1 MVSLC
6 AGLAA
11 CVCIAF
17 FGWYQPNYEAYGSL
31 RMSINPDVELT
42 LSRTERVLDA
52 EGLNPDGAALL
63 EGSTSP
69 AWTPAEA
76 AGALVAK
83 SISDGYLSEGGQV
96 TVSVDGGSGRLAA
109 RSRRRN
115 AHGARGALRHLRH
128 DPHAGRPRGHH
139 TRTHAKPDADAN
151 SDAKSG
157 SDPCA
162 NPMPSPP
169 PYTDDDD
176 DWDDDDWDDDWDDDD
191 GGRSG
196 RRLTMTGTIKI
207 KQSGRLSP
215 PALLFFLPLQL
226 RHTLYHVCYQLHR
239 LGVLELITG
248 RPISRSSSFLALPA
262 TRPPR
267 WATAGFRPCPRAFR
281 PGRCRLCWPRRAY

>member
-1 MVSLC
+1 MTYLILESRAAYCIALGEDGRCVKCANMRYEVGDRVENIVELKMPERRDSSRVIRMVSLC

-17 FGWYQPNYEAYGSL
+17 FGWYQPNYAAYGSL

-63 EGSTSP
+63 EGLDFSGMD
-69 AWTPAEA
+69 AAEA

-96 TVSVDGGSGRLAA
+96 TVSVGRRQRRLAA
-109 RSRRRN
+109 RGRRRN

-128 DPHAGRPRGHH
+128 DPHTGRPRGHH
-139 TRTHAKPDADAN
+139 TRSHAKPDADAN

-162 NPMPSPP
+162 NP
-169 PYTDDDD
+169 DAV
-176 DWDDDDWDDDWDDDD
+176 
-191 GGRSG
+191 
-196 RRLTMTGTIKI
+196 
-207 KQSGRLSP
+207 
-215 PALLFFLPLQL
+215 PAAI
-226 RHTLYHVCYQLHR
+226 HR
-239 LGVLELITG
+239 
-248 RPISRSSSFLALPA
+248 
-262 TRPPR
+262 
-267 WATAGFRPCPRAFR
+267 
-281 PGRCRLCWPRRAY
+281 